1 MGLAFES
8 TVRSA
13 LIRESEESAVSPSH
27 PPLCSLVRV
36 IAAVVKHFE
45 DFHEDQFDFHQYCI
59 RKVTLRAYTEVL
71 RWEDNLWG
79 EDYYFSA
86 AEGIIR
92 IYLHIADNPSVL
104 DYNEPD
110 FSAMTAAERK
120 KAKAIA
126 RKKKK
131 VSEKKEE
138 DSSNSKGKVS
148 PVDEDSEGK
157 ELLKLD
163 PLDEAKKYSSI
174 LSRHCPR
181 RFGTWSLQYD
191 VAIRRKKWLLAL
203 QALCKMESLDADDAR
218 YVSRLIDF
226 SLTLESLL
234 GLSDPAKTVLTE
246 ELPKRLKGESG
257 KSFVAEAAKHIRCGN
272 VVGLPYRVAIAE
284 ALVKTGLEDPEAA
297 ASLIVDGG
305 LDIPGVSVDTS
316 VAALESIKKLG
327 CATKT
332 SADRWIAVVQ
342 LRFPALTDLK
352 S

>member
-1 MGLAFES
+1 MHLF
-8 TVRSA
+8 T
-13 LIRESEESAVSPSH
+13 
-27 PPLCSLVRV
+27 LCSPLRV
-36 IAAVVKHFE
+36 IASVVKHFE

-92 IYLHIADNPSVL
+92 IYLHIADNPSAL
-104 DYNEPD
+104 DDMEPD
-110 FSAMTAAERK
+110 FSMMTAAERK

-131 VSEKKEE
+131 VTEKKEE
-138 DSSNSKGKVS
+138 ESSKNKGKVS
-148 PVDEDSEGK
+148 PVDEDAEGK

-174 LSRHCPR
+174 LSRHSPR
-181 RFGTWSLQYD
+181 RFGTWILQYD

-203 QALCKMESLDADDAR
+203 QALCKMESLDADDAG

-226 SLTLESLL
+226 SHRVESLQE
-234 GLSDPAKTVLTE
+234 LSDSATAVLIE

-257 KSFVAEAAKHIRCGN
+257 VGFVTEAAKDIRRGK

-284 ALVKTGLEDPEAA
+284 ALVRRGLEGPEAA

-305 LDIPGVSVDTS
+305 LEIPGVSVDTC

-327 CATKT
+327 CATQT
-332 SADRWIAVVQ
+332 WADQWIAIVQ